1 MSREQQMKVRK
12 LCKQKGM
19 KPATKQTSTEARI
32 AALKSQLR
40 INSQH
45 KKGDANQRGE
55 SPKKLE

>member
-1 MSREQQMKVRK
+1 MKVRK

-19 KPATKQTSTEARI
+19 KTATKQTSTEARI